1 MLTNTRFRAQIT
13 KQFKLKRSRIFRL
26 TRVVEIGIMVVIII
40 GVAVVIPVVANVTES
55 AGLTGTTKTLVDLL
69 PLFIAIA
76 LNGLLCLKKHWNQ
89 EIPRCSWSLLNVK
102 TFFNKRWAIAM
113 P

>member
-1 MLTNTRFRAQIT
+1 MQGGIIHMFSEQKGFKAQIT
-13 KQFKLKRSRIFRL
+13 KQF
-26 TRVVEIGIMVVIII
+26 IGIMVVIII

-76 LNGLLCLKKHWNQ
+76 LILVVVGLY
-89 EIPRCSWSLLNVK
+89 
-102 TFFNKRWAIAM
+102 
-113 P
+113 

>member
-1 MLTNTRFRAQIT
+1 MLIATELLQKNQEPKGVTSYSRRLKKMFVERKGFKAQIT
-13 KQFKLKRSRIFRL
+13 KQF
-26 TRVVEIGIMVVIII
+26 IGIMVVIII

-76 LNGLLCLKKHWNQ
+76 LILVVVGLY
-89 EIPRCSWSLLNVK
+89 
-102 TFFNKRWAIAM
+102 
-113 P
+113 